1 MENKPEK
8 LIVSA
13 ALMAEIVGLAPHYIN
28 ELVRE
33 KGAPRESKAGK
44 YDVVEFT
51 QWYLDYKR
59 DEYEAKLKKIQ
70 EGKSQDRLNN
80 VNAEIKDLQL
90 KQMQGELMPAD
101 QVRMAFGELKII
113 FQKGLEA
120 MPTRLAPLLS
130 GVTREEAQEL
140 IQKETDNI
148 LKQIAN
154 VSLDQYSKSSSDSD

>member
-1 MENKPEK
+1 MEKTPEK

-33 KGAPRESKAGK
+33 KGAPRENKAGK
-44 YDVVEFT
+44 YNVTDFVL
-51 QWYLDYKR
+51 WYLDYKR
-59 DEYEAKLKKIQ
+59 EEYEAKLKKIQ
-70 EGKSQDRLNN
+70 EGKSQDRLNTA
-80 VNAEIKDLQL
+80 NAEIKELQL
-90 KQMQGELMPAD
+90 KQMQGELMPSD
-101 QVRMAFGELKII
+101 QVRLAFGELKLI

-120 MPTRLAPLLS
+120 MPTRLAPILA
-130 GVTREEAQEL
+130 GVTREEAQQL

-154 VSLDQYSKSSSDSD
+154 VSLDQYSTTTSDSD